1 MRRAGRLMHRS
12 DGHDAGREEE
22 ELTFPPSPRLLL
34 ARLLD
39 DGHSLDYLE
48 GLVQQQERPPSPHAQ
63 GRSPIPRRPPPPTSK
78 PTTPTPSRRFP
89 EAGAGH
95 RPLTA
100 PSPDRSAMYAAW
112 DSCEGLPDAPAASSG
127 AWRAAI
133 PTQML
138 IAGRGYGEGGVA
150 SLEGQPRIE
159 QPDVSGHPVNLL
171 RPSVIASSG
180 AERLLLGGPP
190 AGAEA
195 SALGRTLPLPPSRH
209 QRQGRGTVYPPSG
222 GAWVNRRNAWLRRFL
237 DNCSEQVDVP
247 QLIGFERGTRGH
259 WDAAAL
265 LQPLMQHEGDEE
277 EGGQGRAEEE
287 EAEEESRGRGHAV
300 PAEEP
305 RPPSPDRVLRRTL
318 STPERRSETHFLSA
332 EDMATALAPRRRG
345 AAVAA
350 AAARQGHAAIRGED
364 ELLRETARSSSGI
377 RLDHDGG
384 RDGTIHG
391 GLFGIQAMDVEAGP
405 PFGGD
410 HGRAPLVRGDR
421 REVGLPASAKA
432 AAGVQVSVG
441 PAAAAAA
448 ATGVEPQPPRKSLGG
463 GFAATLAAHLSA
475 GWARIPK
482 QLLVLL
488 LVCWMAYLALQVGIQ
503 TMCGWEQW
511 VVTKAQLMALHRS
524 LPLHSVSLMM
534 GAFTWT
540 AYAGGAQPVCE
551 VLPHLLGHLC
561 GANPV
566 DACVRHRLR
575 PVALE
580 GGEAP
585 PRRRAAGGGRDGV
598 AGRAEVSAAV
608 AHTVPETAAAGSAG
622 PSCG

>member
-1 MRRAGRLMHRS
+1 MRRAGCLMHRS
-12 DGHDAGREEE
+12 DHYDAGREE

-63 GRSPIPRRPPPPTSK
+63 GRSPIPRRPPPPTSM

-133 PTQML
+133 PTRMV
-138 IAGRGYGEGGVA
+138 IAGRGSGEGAA
-150 SLEGQPRIE
+150 SLEGQPRNE
-159 QPDVSGHPVNLL
+159 QPDVSGHPATLL

-195 SALGRTLPLPPSRH
+195 SALGRSPPLPPSRH
-209 QRQGRGTVYPPSG
+209 QRPGRGAVYPPPPPP

-247 QLIGFERGTRGH
+247 QVIGFERKSRGH

-265 LQPLMQHEGDEE
+265 LQPLMLHEGDEE
-277 EGGQGRAEEE
+277 EGGQGRVEEL
-287 EAEEESRGRGHAV
+287 
-300 PAEEP
+300 EEP
-305 RPPSPDRVLRRTL
+305 GDGGKADEEQPSPDRMPIRRTL
-318 STPERRSETHFLSA
+318 STPERPSDTHFLSA
-332 EDMATALAPRRRG
+332 EDMAAALAPRRRG

-350 AAARQGHAAIRGED
+350 AAARQGHAAIFGEED
-364 ELLRETARSSSGI
+364 LLRETGEGS

-384 RDGTIHG
+384 RDGTRRG
-391 GLFGIQAMDVEAGP
+391 ELFGIQAMDVEAGP
-405 PFGGD
+405 PFGVDQGD
-410 HGRAPLVRGDR
+410 HGRTPLVRGNR
-421 REVGLPASAKA
+421 REVGVRVSAEA
-432 AAGVQVSVG
+432 AACVKVSVG
-441 PAAAAAA
+441 PAAAAAGA
-448 ATGVEPQPPRKSLGG
+448 EPQRPQKSLGG
-463 GFAATLAAHLSA
+463 GLAATLAAHLSG

-503 TMCGWEQW
+503 MPRCAGNRWEQR
-511 VVTKAQLMALHRS
+511 V
-524 LPLHSVSLMM
+524 
-534 GAFTWT
+534 
-540 AYAGGAQPVCE
+540 
-551 VLPHLLGHLC
+551 
-561 GANPV
+561 
-566 DACVRHRLR
+566 
-575 PVALE
+575 
-580 GGEAP
+580 
-585 PRRRAAGGGRDGV
+585 
-598 AGRAEVSAAV
+598 
-608 AHTVPETAAAGSAG
+608 
-622 PSCG
+622 